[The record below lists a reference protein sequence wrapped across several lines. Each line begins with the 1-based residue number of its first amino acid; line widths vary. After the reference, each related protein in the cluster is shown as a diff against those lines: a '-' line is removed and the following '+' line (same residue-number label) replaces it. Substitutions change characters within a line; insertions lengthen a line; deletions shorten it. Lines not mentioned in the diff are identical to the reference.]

1 MNDYLVIDAKDCRT
15 NDLLSVTVIAEEFEG
30 DYVTESP
37 DIRPCVLL
45 I

>member
-1 MNDYLVIDAKDCRT
+1 MNDYLVIDAKDCCT

-30 DYVTESP
+30 DYVTES
-37 DIRPCVLL
+37 RGYSTLVLL